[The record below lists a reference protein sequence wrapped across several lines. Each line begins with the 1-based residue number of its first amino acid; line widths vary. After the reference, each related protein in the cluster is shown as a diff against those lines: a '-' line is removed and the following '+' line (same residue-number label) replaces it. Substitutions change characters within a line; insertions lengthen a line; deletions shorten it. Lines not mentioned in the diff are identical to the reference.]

1 MVTTTVVRNSRSGRN
16 DAGIVTKT
24 SCNYCCFTVASNFT
38 SSSNVTDINII
49 VFSYDTLLVRP
60 LLVLLPL
67 KPVLLVTV
75 PLQPY

>member
-1 MVTTTVVRNSRSGRN
+1 MVTITVVRNSRSGRD
-16 DAGIVTKT
+16 DAGVVTKT

-75 PLQPY
+75 PLQTY